1 MSQTE
6 VDKIDLS
13 PVRITEIVKSSNSVS
28 VIMPRQPCYSQ
39 MTKEITKGE
48 LPFYS
53 CEFRI
58 DNGNVQLLNID
69 LPFKTDDWEIKCDH
83 VAWSCF
89 LPFDFVEEGNVVL
102 TFRNERADKNA
113 IIITGTKISL
123 FIGEKTGAEEVFYVD
138 PEIQAIAQEL
148 YEYISELS
156 EEAICA
162 GWMENIEYALWE
174 RVLNGTGNYYA
185 LEVTEDIIAKLRDY
199 SDRAGGWWSW
209 EGREPVFLSAE
220 DWGKLYEKY
229 SERRVW

>member
-6 VDKIDLS
+6 VYKIDLS
-13 PVRITEIVKSSNSVS
+13 PVRITEIVKSSYSVS

-48 LPFYS
+48 LPLYS

-69 LPFKTDDWEIKCDH
+69 LPFKTDDWEIKCDR

-89 LPFDFVEEGNVVL
+89 LPFDFVAEGNVVL
-102 TFRNERADKNA
+102 TFRDERADKNA

-123 FIGEKTGAEEVFYVD
+123 FIGEKTDAEEVFYVD

-199 SDRAGGWWSW
+199 SDRAGGWWIW
-209 EGREPVFLSAE
+209 EDREPVFLPIE
-220 DWGKLYEKY
+220 DWNKLYEKY
-229 SERRVW
+229 VERRVW